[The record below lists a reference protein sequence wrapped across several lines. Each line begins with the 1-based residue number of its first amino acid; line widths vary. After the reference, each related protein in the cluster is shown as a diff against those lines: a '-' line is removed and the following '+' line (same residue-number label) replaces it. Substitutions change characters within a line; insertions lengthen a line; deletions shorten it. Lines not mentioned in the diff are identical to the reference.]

1 MRPCPAPTS
10 SRYILQPP
18 PIIARRINLPHSRLT
33 TLNSP
38 TQTMDRNTKRFFNG
52 LTTGD
57 QKALLAKLFG
67 SDGLSQEAIEAFNA
81 NMED

>member
-1 MRPCPAPTS
+1 
-10 SRYILQPP
+10 
-18 PIIARRINLPHSRLT
+18 
-33 TLNSP
+33 
-38 TQTMDRNTKRFFNG
+38 MDRNTKRFFNG